1 MAPTSL
7 SAPAALEALLRRDSG
22 ARGLDVRSEGEFA
35 QGSIPGFANVP
46 ILTNAERHQV
56 GICYKQEGSAA
67 AVALGERLVAP
78 EKEKRIEAWARLLE
92 GAEIPLVACWRGG
105 MRSGYAARWLGEKGK
120 KAVQVEG
127 GYKALRREL
136 LQAYQNLPS
145 FLVVSGPTGS
155 GKSALLRE
163 AKRPKLDL
171 EHLAKHRGS
180 AFGGW
185 VDRPQPAQATF
196 ENALAFEIRKQASDS
211 FLVEDES
218 RLVGRV
224 ALPEGVRRG
233 IEQGQ
238 VIRIEASVASRASRI
253 VEEYV
258 KEPLAEGLSAA
269 ALEAVL
275 EASLQKISS
284 KLGGLVYSEIRGA
297 MRRAFAESEIAL
309 HEAWVKEL
317 LEKYYDKAYEHSFQR
332 LGRKV
337 VFRGDWQECLNWM
350 QSV

>member
-7 SAPAALEALLRRDSG
+7 SARAALEALLRRDSG
-22 ARGLDVRSEGEFA
+22 ALGLDVRSEGEFG
-35 QGSIPGFANVP
+35 QGSIPGFTNAP
-46 ILTNAERHQV
+46 ILTNEERHLV

-92 GAEIPLVACWRGG
+92 GAEVPLVACWRGG
-105 MRSGYAARWLGEKGK
+105 MRSSYASRWLDENGK
-120 KAVQVEG
+120 RAIQVEG

-136 LQAYQNLPS
+136 LEAYQDLPP

-171 EHLAKHRGS
+171 ELLAKHRGS

-185 VDRPQPAQATF
+185 VDRPQPSQATF
-196 ENALAFEIRKQASDS
+196 ENALAFEIRKQASAS

-224 ALPEGVRRG
+224 ALPERVRRG
-233 IEQGQ
+233 IELGE
-238 VIRIEASVASRASRI
+238 VIRIEADAASRASRI
-253 VEEYV
+253 VKEYV
-258 KEPLAEGLSAA
+258 TEPLAEGLSAT

-275 EASLQKISS
+275 EAALQKISS
-284 KLGGLVYSEIRGA
+284 KLGGLAYGEIRGA
-297 MRRAFAESEIAL
+297 MRRAFAEGEIAL
-309 HEAWVKEL
+309 HEAWVMGL
-317 LEKYYDKAYEHSFQR
+317 LEKYYDKAYEYSFQR

-337 VFRGDWQECLNWM
+337 VFRGDWRECLNWM